1 MIQTPHDEKIVDQF
15 LFESGVEDASE
26 LKPLLLEL
34 RSFVGSEPVAPSAEL
49 AELLGAPSPHS
60 ASPSAASPS
69 AASPSQARTRQ
80 GLPTGLEAR
89 RRIKRRASLTAV
101 AVAASMGI
109 GTAAVAATDP
119 VFRQQA
125 AETIATVIDTVTH
138 GNSGREGQGKSPG
151 STKTPAHNG
160 DHPNQGDQGNRMEQE
175 TAKDDHGKGTS
186 GTSEGVSS
194 EKSLS
199 PASLSPASLSP
210 ASPSPATPNPAS
222 QNPASPAPASQGQAN
237 QGQTGKVQGTD
248 RRSPDN

>member
-1 MIQTPHDEKIVDQF
+1 MIQTPHDEQIVDQF

-49 AELLGAPSPHS
+49 AELLGAP
-60 ASPSAASPS
+60 SPSAASPS

-119 VFRQQA
+119 AFRQQA

-151 STKTPAHNG
+151 SAKTPAHNG

-194 EKSLS
+194 EKS
-199 PASLSPASLSP
+199 
-210 ASPSPATPNPAS
+210 PNPAS

-237 QGQTGKVQGTD
+237 QGQTGKVQGTE